1 MAGNEISDFYNHLKK
16 KDFVRRTLDSELEG
30 RRDEITERGI
40 LYYILKEVRLFMGNQ
55 INSVLNAGGD
65 LGVDLILL
73 RENGINIKD
82 AYSLDVFLPQY
93 GKDFPKYVEGSIY
106 DLTKIFNEQKFD
118 LVILKEVIEHLFD
131 PDRAI
136 EQLKNVTKSGGYIV
150 ITTPNLSSIINR
162 ILLLFGYLPMSYEVS
177 TRRVFGKPRRYNY
190 REGAAGHIRIFT
202 FKAMWQFLEFYGFE
216 IKKIYTFSTSPSDIV
231 SKKSAII
238 KLDRFFLKINKK
250 WGSSMIVVAK
260 KT

>member
-162 ILLLFGYLPMSYEVS
+162 ILLLFGYLPISYEVS

-216 IKKIYTFSTSPSDIV
+216 IKKYTLFQPRHQTLYP
-231 SKKSAII
+231 KK
-238 KLDRFFLKINKK
+238 
-250 WGSSMIVVAK
+250 VQ
-260 KT
+260 

>member
-93 GKDFPKYVEGSIY
+93 GKDFPK
-106 DLTKIFNEQKFD
+106 
-118 LVILKEVIEHLFD
+118 
-131 PDRAI
+131 
-136 EQLKNVTKSGGYIV
+136 
-150 ITTPNLSSIINR
+150 
-162 ILLLFGYLPMSYEVS
+162 
-177 TRRVFGKPRRYNY
+177 
-190 REGAAGHIRIFT
+190 
-202 FKAMWQFLEFYGFE
+202 
-216 IKKIYTFSTSPSDIV
+216 
-231 SKKSAII
+231 
-238 KLDRFFLKINKK
+238 
-250 WGSSMIVVAK
+250 
-260 KT
+260 